1 MEGRRAAVENLLDE
15 GGEGGAG
22 SPVLGEGGDLLLR
35 RHLAGEEKPEETLG
49 KGLRPTGGLGEGLLA
64 LGDGLATEANALLC
78 WGKLPDRRRKKNG
91 MPRTSIENGTVPDE
105 GGETT
110 HATAG
115 RI

>member
-49 KGLRPTGGLGEGLLA
+49 KGLGPARGLGKELLA
-64 LGDGLATEANALLC
+64 FGDGLATETNALLC
-78 WGKLPDRRRKKNG
+78 TKSEKHG
-91 MPRTSIENGTVPDE
+91 
-105 GGETT
+105 
-110 HATAG
+110 
-115 RI
+115 